1 MLINSDLCSYLL
13 VIPLFNY
20 AIILNRSLAM
30 FLKNL
35 NFEYRLFFR
44 ENFERICKGEELR
57 IPSMDTDLKCRLIH
71 HNDLYLLLGPFR
83 YKKNQLLPC

>member
-1 MLINSDLCSYLL
+1 MLS
-13 VIPLFNY
+13 
-20 AIILNRSLAM
+20 
-30 FLKNL
+30 
-35 NFEYRLFFR
+35 FFR

-83 YKKNQLLPC
+83 YKKINFYLAKPKDCSWIGFMFLLLTRNSSKAERSGVGTKPEFVNV